1 MLFENEIFVLERIAE
16 IYSFLKFSKS
26 ERTDVLQQHHA
37 FGLRKISHNHE
48 FLLCVLE
55 QQFRSQTT
63 KFVVLK
69 QQFRS
74 QNSKS
79 EQRKQKFTA
88 YVYMLYNI
96 SILFRNNFLSEI
108 DLISFLKS

>member
-1 MLFENEIFVLERIAE
+1 MM
-16 IYSFLKFSKS
+16 FSNII
-26 ERTDVLQQHHA
+26 A

-63 KFVVLK
+63 KIVVLK
-69 QQFRS
+69 QQFCS

-79 EQRKQKFTA
+79 EQRKQKFIA
-88 YVYMLYNI
+88 LLHCIVYAIDNPWYN
-96 SILFRNNFLSEI
+96 NYTK
-108 DLISFLKS
+108 D